1 MKYPSSRC
9 CNSTSS
15 QKSYYSSYC
24 IHKIGLNSRVFYY
37 LVPTRVGCGIW
48 VLLLYKIQ
56 LQVLP
61 GVIFSGWKWWELQ
74 PPGSPRTSTSLEWL
88 RKQSCIFPFPG
99 ISCHSAATRAFIK
112 WVLLNHFCL
121 LTGLWFLYS
130 SHFSISV
137 GFFPSLTLIFWSLQ
151 HCFKTSQGQIK
162 QTKPLLCY
170 LVGSTASLGE
180 DFPLQAW
187 STSVVTSPPPLIRS
201 VVPLVSTTAPCW
213 QAAAMPAVGFCSRGF
228 LLLFLCFVM
237 FCTQTSDSLIE
248 FIHILCNCTSLNI
261 HIFRS
266 VPRNQ
271 LYALCTV
278 TTDLA
283 ENCCPKF
290 RYHA

>member
-1 MKYPSSRC
+1 MKHPSSRC

-37 LVPTRVGCGIW
+37 LVPTCVGCGIW

-99 ISCHSAATRAFIK
+99 ISCHSAASRAFIK

-162 QTKPLLCY
+162 QTRPLLCY

-180 DFPLQAW
+180 DFPLQA
-187 STSVVTSPPPLIRS
+187 
-201 VVPLVSTTAPCW
+201 
-213 QAAAMPAVGFCSRGF
+213 
-228 LLLFLCFVM
+228 
-237 FCTQTSDSLIE
+237 
-248 FIHILCNCTSLNI
+248 
-261 HIFRS
+261 
-266 VPRNQ
+266 
-271 LYALCTV
+271 
-278 TTDLA
+278 
-283 ENCCPKF
+283 
-290 RYHA
+290 

>member
-74 PPGSPRTSTSLEWL
+74 PPGSPRTNTSLEWL
-88 RKQSCIFPFPG
+88 WKQSWIFPFRG

-112 WVLLNHFCL
+112 RVLLIHFCL

-130 SHFSISV
+130 SHFSISF

-151 HCFKTSQGQIK
+151 HCFKTS
-162 QTKPLLCY
+162 
-170 LVGSTASLGE
+170 
-180 DFPLQAW
+180 
-187 STSVVTSPPPLIRS
+187 
-201 VVPLVSTTAPCW
+201 
-213 QAAAMPAVGFCSRGF
+213 
-228 LLLFLCFVM
+228 
-237 FCTQTSDSLIE
+237 
-248 FIHILCNCTSLNI
+248 
-261 HIFRS
+261 
-266 VPRNQ
+266 
-271 LYALCTV
+271 
-278 TTDLA
+278 
-283 ENCCPKF
+283 
-290 RYHA
+290 